1 MKENLKLSPEKT
13 SVSTQMSLFWLI
25 ASGIITIFLWQFW
38 WGNYVLYPFT
48 ILATWFHEMG
58 HGLTAMLLGGK
69 FEKLLVY
76 SNGSGLAYHSGSLFL
91 GRFGRALISAGGL
104 LGPPIVGA
112 WFIISSRNYKH
123 SHYTLM
129 FLGSVLLLSVILW
142 VRSIFGIFAMSLWGI
157 AILWLS
163 LKESTKIQGFAVQ
176 FLGVQASISSFHQI
190 DYMFMNKA
198 VIDGQQMVSD
208 TGQIAQQLFLP
219 HWFWAFLIIA
229 ITFGLLYSAFCIA
242 YLDNDKN

>member
-1 MKENLKLSPEKT
+1 MKESLNQSPEHS
-13 SVSTQMSLFWLI
+13 SVSTEISLFWLI
-25 ASGIITIFLWQFW
+25 GSGIITIVLWQFW
-38 WGNYVLYPFT
+38 WGNYLLYPFT

-58 HGLTAMLLGGK
+58 HGVTAMLLGGN

-76 SNGSGLAYHSGSLFL
+76 SNGSGLAYHSGSLFF
-91 GRFGRALISAGGL
+91 GRFGRALVSAGGL
-104 LGPPIVGA
+104 LAPPIVGA

-129 FLGSVLLLSVILW
+129 ALGSVLLLSVLLW
-142 VRSIFGIFAMSLWGI
+142 VRSIFGVVAMILWGLG
-157 AILWLS
+157 ILWVS
-163 LKESTKIQGFAVQ
+163 LNTSKQVQGFAVQ

-198 VIDGQQMVSD
+198 VIDGQQFVSD

-229 ITFGLLYSAFCIA
+229 ITFWLLYSAFRIA
-242 YLDNDKN
+242 YADNEP

>member
-1 MKENLKLSPEKT
+1 MKEHQPLSDVSKT
-13 SVSTQMSLFWLI
+13 LCLTWLI
-25 ASGIITIFLWQFW
+25 GSGLITIILWQFW
-38 WGNYVLYPFT
+38 WGNYLLYPFT

-58 HGLTAMLLGGK
+58 HGLTAMLLGGN

-76 SNGSGLAYHSGSLFL
+76 SNGSGVAYHSGSLFL
-91 GRFGRALISAGGL
+91 DRFGRALVSAGGL
-104 LGPPIVGA
+104 LAPPIVGA

-129 FLGSVLLLSVILW
+129 VLGSVLLLSVLLW
-142 VRSIFGIFAMSLWGI
+142 VRSIFGIVAMILWGLG
-157 AILWLS
+157 ILWVS
-163 LKESTKIQGFAVQ
+163 LNTSKQIQGFAVQ

-219 HWFWAFLIIA
+219 HWFWAFVIIA
-229 ITFGLLYSAFCIA
+229 ITFSLLYSAFSIA
-242 YLDNDKN
+242 YADK